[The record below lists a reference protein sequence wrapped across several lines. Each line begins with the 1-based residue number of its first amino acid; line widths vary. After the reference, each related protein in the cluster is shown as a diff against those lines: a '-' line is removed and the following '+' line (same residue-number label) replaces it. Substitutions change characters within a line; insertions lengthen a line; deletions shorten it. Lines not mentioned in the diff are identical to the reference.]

1 MEKVGTLINKLKE
14 QYDQQADVQQL
25 ANTVQLLLNELHQ
38 KEVSIISGSGI
49 SVVMPSTSAK
59 LNIQQEEKT
68 VPKEIPTPSKIA
80 NGWLFEDN
88 TELPTLAHQME
99 VITKEFV
106 QTEKPVKKAELNEV
120 HELIS
125 ADTESLNEKLKEERK
140 ELAHLLQEAPIRDL
154 KKAIGLNDRFLF
166 VNDLF
171 RGDEN
176 MYERSLKTINAFS
189 IYPEAEYW
197 IQRELKVKLS
207 WPDSSDTV
215 RLFDQLVKRRF
226 ASI

>member
-1 MEKVGTLINKLKE
+1 
-14 QYDQQADVQQL
+14 
-25 ANTVQLLLNELHQ
+25 
-38 KEVSIISGSGI
+38 
-49 SVVMPSTSAK
+49 
-59 LNIQQEEKT
+59 
-68 VPKEIPTPSKIA
+68 
-80 NGWLFEDN
+80 
-88 TELPTLAHQME
+88 
-99 VITKEFV
+99 
-106 QTEKPVKKAELNEV
+106 
-120 HELIS
+120 
-125 ADTESLNEKLKEERK
+125 LNEKLNEERK